1 MDYKI
6 GDRVVLNPLG
16 LCCATLDGVKLHRQK
31 YGRDKEI
38 GGVVVGISMLEIH
51 ELGEIISVRMDSED
65 FYCSEGDG
73 INRFVPECLVL
84 KNKEEEQK

>member
-6 GDRVVLNPLG
+6 GDRVVLNSLG

-38 GGVVVGISMLEIH
+38 GGVVVGINVVEIKELH
-51 ELGEIISVRMDSED
+51 EVISVKMDSEG

-73 INRFVPECLVL
+73 INHFVPECLVL

>member
-1 MDYKI
+1 MPERPR
-6 GDRVVLNPLG
+6 RVSIPIFGFITNG
-16 LCCATLDGVKLHRQK
+16 

-38 GGVVVGISMLEIH
+38 GGVVVGINVVEIKELH
-51 ELGEIISVRMDSED
+51 EVISVKMDSEG

-73 INRFVPECLVL
+73 INHFVPECLVL